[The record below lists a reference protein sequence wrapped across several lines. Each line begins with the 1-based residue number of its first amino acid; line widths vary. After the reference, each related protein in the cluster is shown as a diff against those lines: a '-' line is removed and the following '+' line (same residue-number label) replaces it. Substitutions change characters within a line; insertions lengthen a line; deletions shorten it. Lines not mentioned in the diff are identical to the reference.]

1 MRPTGMRH
9 ASRVLAATV
18 VALGLV
24 AGCASPS
31 TVAGGGASGG
41 SGGGSAP
48 GSPSARPSVPAPSVP
63 APTAPAPTPPKR
75 TDGTSLIVML
85 DRGPGA
91 ASSTWTLACDPP
103 AGTHP
108 MAAAACAQ
116 LAATPGDPFAETPRN
131 LMCTMIYGGPEK
143 AHVWGTYDGRPVDTT
158 FARTNG
164 CEETRWQRVS
174 TLLVI
179 TTAGGLQG

>member
-1 MRPTGMRH
+1 V
-9 ASRVLAATV
+9 ANSCSRQ
-18 VALGLV
+18 
-24 AGCASPS
+24 
-31 TVAGGGASGG
+31 
-41 SGGGSAP
+41 
-48 GSPSARPSVPAPSVP
+48 SPSASA
-63 APTAPAPTPPKR
+63 TAPAPSPPQR
-75 TDGTSLIVML
+75 TDGTSLTVRL

-108 MAAAACAQ
+108 TAAAACAQ

-164 CEETRWQRVS
+164 CEVTRWQRVS

-179 TTAGGLQG
+179 TNAGGLQG

>member
-1 MRPTGMRH
+1 MKH
-9 ASRVLAATV
+9 ASRVLFATV
-18 VALGLV
+18 VALGLL

-31 TVAGGGASGG
+31 TVGGGASGG
-41 SGGGSAP
+41 SGGSGGGSASA
-48 GSPSARPSVPAPSVP
+48 SPSASPTASPTATAPS
-63 APTAPAPTPPKR
+63 PPQR
-75 TDGTSLIVML
+75 TGGTSLIVML

-108 MAAAACAQ
+108 TAAAACAQ

-143 AHVWGTYDGRPVDTT
+143 AHVWGTYDGRPVNTT

-164 CEETRWQRVS
+164 CEVTRWQRVS

-179 TTAGGLQG
+179 TNAGGLQG